1 MGQHRP
7 ADHARHHHGFV
18 SPSPA
23 EHRRWPAVS
32 VPKISREPGRNKP
45 SAQHESEHPG
55 NLKVQMEADT
65 ALIVYLQERC
75 ANAVP
80 SIQQHC

>member
-1 MGQHRP
+1 
-7 ADHARHHHGFV
+7 HHGFV

-45 SAQHESEHPG
+45 SAQQERERPG
-55 NLKVQMEADT
+55 NFTVQMEAGT
-65 ALIVYLQERC
+65 APIVHLQQRR